1 LGRTVG
7 ELLDSIDAAEL
18 QEWFAYYELDPWTTD
33 RFDSH
38 AAMICSTIARVNGAD
53 LPPSAF
59 IPEYGPEPE
68 PKSDEQLK
76 DIAVKLNAMFGGI
89 VK

>member
-18 QEWFAYYELDPWTTD
+18 QEWFAYYELDPWCTD
-33 RFDSH
+33 RQDAN
-38 AAMICSTIARVNGAD
+38 AAMICSTIARVHGAD

-59 IPEYGPEPE
+59 MPEYGPEPE
-68 PKSDEQLK
+68 EKTDEELR
-76 DIAVKLNAMFGGI
+76 DAAFRLNAMFGGK